1 MCKGVFMRALYDMLQ
16 RVPTDEEKRLF
27 LDSMARQAG
36 GDRIYIAHRQMTAD
50 EAGPEIR
57 RLHLEG
63 WSVRR
68 IAGAVGWQ
76 KSRVAE
82 VLRVHNSALKV
93 DS

>member
-1 MCKGVFMRALYDMLQ
+1 MSKGVFMRALYDMLH
-16 RVPTDEEKRLF
+16 RTPTDEEKRLF
-27 LDSMARQAG
+27 LESMARQAG

-50 EAGPEIR
+50 EAGPEIQ

-68 IAGAVGWQ
+68 IAGAVGWK

-82 VLRVHNSALKV
+82 VLSVHNSALKV